1 MYQGSQL
8 DLGTLPVFMLVLTGM
23 PDSRDPQN
31 DHQET
36 VSDANTRKSICE
48 LSSDL
53 LDLP

>member
-36 VSDANTRKSICE
+36 ISDANTRKSICE
-48 LSSDL
+48 LSSDF